1 MIGLL
6 CLLILE
12 SVFLFVHCLSATSL
26 RHLGLLLF
34 SPFCCLH
41 SLQAHCMP
49 PRSLNSP
56 RLYGPRF
63 ISSLASLPPLALPNT
78 VHLSLKA
85 GGRYPVPAS
94 LCLFLYL
101 DPRLRGQMIWP
112 LAAYVITLTLTSLK
126 GHYRSKLRWTTISN
140 ICHVCNCR
148 EEGLPYEKGQIL
160 LFGDLLGKPYCLG

>member
-1 MIGLL
+1 VKITR
-6 CLLILE
+6 
-12 SVFLFVHCLSATSL
+12 LSATSL

-56 RLYGPRF
+56 RLHGPRF

-85 GGRYPVPAS
+85 GGRSPMPAS

-112 LAAYVITLTLTSLK
+112 LATYVISPTLTSPTPPPEQATPHEVHGPSSFL
-126 GHYRSKLRWTTISN
+126 S
-140 ICHVCNCR
+140 
-148 EEGLPYEKGQIL
+148 
-160 LFGDLLGKPYCLG
+160 LFLCSIACL